1 MKVQPQNTG
10 KFQIRETA
18 WCPGCGNHSILPSL
32 QRALEELGRDPHEVL
47 MVAGIGQAA
56 KTPQYI
62 SANSFCGLHGRALP
76 IALSAKMANERLTV
90 VVNTG
95 DGDSYGEGGN
105 HFIHNIRRNVDITHF
120 VHDNQIYGL
129 TKGQAS
135 PTTDVGHVT
144 PVQPQGSINTPL
156 NPVLL
161 ALVMGAGF
169 VARAFSGDQVQLV
182 SIMKSAINYRGYAL
196 VDILQPCVSFNKV
209 NTFMDYSKRVYHL
222 PDDYDSS
229 NKILAMQT
237 AMEFGDKIP
246 TGILYNVAQP
256 TFHDRNSVLAKGVPL
271 VTRKVSR
278 PAIEDLLREFMED

>member
-1 MKVQPQNTG
+1 MTDQAKTSG

-18 WCPGCGNHSILPSL
+18 WCPGCGNYSILPSL
-32 QRALEELGRDPHEVL
+32 QRALEETGHDPHDVL

-62 SANSFCGLHGRALP
+62 TANSFCGLHGRALP
-76 IALSAKMANERLTV
+76 VAVAARIANERLTV
-90 VVNTG
+90 VVSTG

-129 TKGQAS
+129 TKGQVS
-135 PTTDVGHVT
+135 PTSDIGHVT
-144 PVQPQGSINTPL
+144 AAQPQGSINTPL

-161 ALVMGAGF
+161 ALTMGAGF
-169 VARAFSGDQVQLV
+169 VARAFSGDQEQLV

-196 VDILQPCVSFNKV
+196 VDILQPCVSFNKI
-209 NTFMDYSKRVYHL
+209 NTYAAYSRRVYHL
-222 PDDYDSS
+222 PDNYDTTD
-229 NKILAMQT
+229 KLLAMKT
-237 AMEFGDKIP
+237 AMEFGEKIP

-256 TFHDRNSVLAKGVPL
+256 SFHDRHSVLAQGGPL
-271 VTRKVSR
+271 VDRRVDR
-278 PAIEDLLREFMED
+278 QVIEDLIREFVEG